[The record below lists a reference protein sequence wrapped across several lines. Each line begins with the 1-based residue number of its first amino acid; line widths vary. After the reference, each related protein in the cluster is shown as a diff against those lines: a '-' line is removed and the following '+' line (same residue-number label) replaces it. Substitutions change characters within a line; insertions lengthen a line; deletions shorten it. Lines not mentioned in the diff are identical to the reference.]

1 MYFIYHL
8 STIVF
13 GVFLIFFYLQK
24 LLSRNSRSSAIVW
37 VAYII
42 FGIGLMAL
50 NVVPVMPIVRTIYT
64 WLGILVLCKVCY
76 RSAPLNAVY
85 VATVFC
91 ALALITELL
100 CLKLLAIMGW
110 EYLDVMSPGY
120 ERAIYI
126 LIAKVCQ
133 VALVIIA
140 VPLMHREH
148 SLLKLKSLLPLL
160 ACQIF
165 SVYFCDEIL
174 RLTQNG
180 GRKLSVESTIILI
193 GILYL
198 NIIIIVY
205 AEVVKAR
212 QEERHNADLRQQQLE
227 LQLSYYDSLWKEQEQ
242 TRAMWHDM
250 SKYLTA
256 MKAVSVSGD
265 KSSVE
270 QVFLDAQ
277 DSLSKIGSVVDV
289 GNPEVGAILQH
300 YAQQANDL
308 TVPLD
313 LSVWVQLVKMFY
325 DKEKMEKNIEKTT
338 IKIQ

>member
-133 VALVIIA
+133 LALVIIA

-180 GRKLSVESTIILI
+180 GRKLSVDRRL
-193 GILYL
+193 
-198 NIIIIVY
+198 
-205 AEVVKAR
+205 
-212 QEERHNADLRQQQLE
+212 
-227 LQLSYYDSLWKEQEQ
+227 
-242 TRAMWHDM
+242 
-250 SKYLTA
+250 
-256 MKAVSVSGD
+256 
-265 KSSVE
+265 
-270 QVFLDAQ
+270 F
-277 DSLSKIGSVVDV
+277 
-289 GNPEVGAILQH
+289 
-300 YAQQANDL
+300 
-308 TVPLD
+308 
-313 LSVWVQLVKMFY
+313 
-325 DKEKMEKNIEKTT
+325 
-338 IKIQ
+338 

>member
-1 MYFIYHL
+1 
-8 STIVF
+8 
-13 GVFLIFFYLQK
+13 
-24 LLSRNSRSSAIVW
+24 
-37 VAYII
+37 
-42 FGIGLMAL
+42 MAL

-133 VALVIIA
+133 LALVIIA

-180 GRKLSVESTIILI
+180 GRKLSGIDDYFNRHPLSQYYNHCLCRGGQSTA
-193 GILYL
+193 G
-198 NIIIIVY
+198 
-205 AEVVKAR
+205 
-212 QEERHNADLRQQQLE
+212 
-227 LQLSYYDSLWKEQEQ
+227 
-242 TRAMWHDM
+242 RAAQCR
-250 SKYLTA
+250 SPTA
-256 MKAVSVSGD
+256 TA
-265 KSSVE
+265 
-270 QVFLDAQ
+270 
-277 DSLSKIGSVVDV
+277 
-289 GNPEVGAILQH
+289 
-300 YAQQANDL
+300 
-308 TVPLD
+308 
-313 LSVWVQLVKMFY
+313 
-325 DKEKMEKNIEKTT
+325 
-338 IKIQ
+338 

>member
-133 VALVIIA
+133 LALVIIA

-148 SLLKLKSLLPLL
+148 SEKLVASSCVSDIQRL
-160 ACQIF
+160 F
-165 SVYFCDEIL
+165 L
-174 RLTQNG
+174 R
-180 GRKLSVESTIILI
+180 
-193 GILYL
+193 
-198 NIIIIVY
+198 
-205 AEVVKAR
+205 
-212 QEERHNADLRQQQLE
+212 
-227 LQLSYYDSLWKEQEQ
+227 
-242 TRAMWHDM
+242 
-250 SKYLTA
+250 
-256 MKAVSVSGD
+256 
-265 KSSVE
+265 
-270 QVFLDAQ
+270 
-277 DSLSKIGSVVDV
+277 
-289 GNPEVGAILQH
+289 
-300 YAQQANDL
+300 
-308 TVPLD
+308 
-313 LSVWVQLVKMFY
+313 
-325 DKEKMEKNIEKTT
+325 
-338 IKIQ
+338 

>member
-110 EYLDVMSPGY
+110 EYLDVMSPG
-120 ERAIYI
+120 
-126 LIAKVCQ
+126 V
-133 VALVIIA
+133 
-140 VPLMHREH
+140 
-148 SLLKLKSLLPLL
+148 
-160 ACQIF
+160 
-165 SVYFCDEIL
+165 
-174 RLTQNG
+174 
-180 GRKLSVESTIILI
+180 
-193 GILYL
+193 
-198 NIIIIVY
+198 
-205 AEVVKAR
+205 
-212 QEERHNADLRQQQLE
+212 
-227 LQLSYYDSLWKEQEQ
+227 
-242 TRAMWHDM
+242 
-250 SKYLTA
+250 
-256 MKAVSVSGD
+256 
-265 KSSVE
+265 
-270 QVFLDAQ
+270 
-277 DSLSKIGSVVDV
+277 
-289 GNPEVGAILQH
+289 
-300 YAQQANDL
+300 
-308 TVPLD
+308 
-313 LSVWVQLVKMFY
+313 
-325 DKEKMEKNIEKTT
+325 
-338 IKIQ
+338 